1 METFGVMLSAGN
13 LQRTPMDKRL
23 ACKPIARPP
32 AFGIPLHPIGNK
44 SPMDM
49 NKTYADPVTYA
60 IALGEAMDWVCR
72 YARELSGQEGQAS
85 VAHDIIASFAARHG
99 ADQLQCLQE
108 LVAQARLYAPDL
120 VMEGTQ
126 IFKRLRELVDDRSPA

>member
-1 METFGVMLSAGN
+1 M
-13 LQRTPMDKRL
+13 Q
-23 ACKPIARPP
+23 
-32 AFGIPLHPIGNK
+32 
-44 SPMDM
+44 M
-49 NKTYADPVTYA
+49 NKTHADPVVYA
-60 IALGEAMDWVCR
+60 IVLGEATDWVCR

-120 VMEGTQ
+120 VVEGTQ
-126 IFKRLRELVDDRSPA
+126 IFERLQELGDNPSPA

>member
-1 METFGVMLSAGN
+1 MLSAGN

-72 YARELSGQEGQAS
+72 YARELGGQERQAS
-85 VAHDIIASFAARHG
+85 VAHDIIASFVARHG
-99 ADQLQCLQE
+99 TDQLQRLQE
-108 LVAQARLYAPDL
+108 LVAQARFYAPHM
-120 VMEGTQ
+120 VVEGTQ
-126 IFKRLRELVDDRSPA
+126 IFERLRELAKGLSSA